1 MNPFFLSNE
10 NVVKIKEYIS
20 FKSEI
25 FLVSAAWNKS
35 GCDNSGDRNEAFC
48 TPCLTAAQREKKLPE
63 KNAHVNSKAQ

>member
-48 TPCLTAAQREKKLPE
+48 TPCLTAA
-63 KNAHVNSKAQ
+63 